1 MRFRKGDIYESL
13 PPGHIQ
19 RIIVLEDLEEESYI
33 VKWDSHTNHEVMDIK
48 VMHVFGPYK
57 GRTVH
62 GYCFKETRYI
72 GNDPTTGVLKR
83 DLKKVEI

>member
-1 MRFRKGDIYESL
+1 
-13 PPGHIQ
+13 
-19 RIIVLEDLEEESYI
+19 
-33 VKWDSHTNHEVMDIK
+33 MDIK
-48 VMHVFGPYK
+48 VIHVFGPYK